1 MAALCGCGAVPSLP
15 KRIRKETLEEMASK
29 TKLTPAEVKTLYARF
44 RRLAPS
50 GYLGSD
56 QFRQTMGVLGLTDDH
71 FISDRMFRV
80 FDTDQDE
87 RLSFSE
93 FASALAIMLRG
104 SEDEKLALSF
114 HMLAGREE
122 GSGVRLD
129 DFQRLV
135 ASCKRMMSSLVAP
148 TDGLTTEEDAERLFH
163 DLASG
168 ESDGQE
174 VITLDAYK
182 AAAQSND
189 EFLACLGLEPMA
201 GARTTHRRQ
210 TRQFSALSVSAL
222 RSGREQ
228 AADRAS
234 VSKAQLEDLRR
245 RIAALQKAAANEPR
259 PAHSEQTRCGDTL
272 MLVSSPK
279 SEYSKAA
286 ASSWIPGCGCTP
298 LPKGEAQLPCTEAGT
313 RSEFDCSAYTP
324 ATMAV
329 VCRPNCG
336 MTDDAQIEERS
347 VKDEIG
353 KELEAIMS
361 LCSKWGGTSDGLNLQ
376 NVPEVLRQALRHQTT
391 SRGSRELSRDS
402 EDSRTFGQ
410 RVINVHSPANQR
422 KPPGMGTSSGLACKD
437 AERQLGR
444 QKTTS
449 LTSKRQRKHHRLLGP
464 KKGLAVHFGH
474 ENWNMVL
481 SMMIGIRMSIG
492 RSVHELQREIQPVDF
507 IMKEKFSILPR
518 MANIL
523 DSTVSKR
530 ITVTRFID
538 YAPVVFQRIR
548 SNFGIQTEEYLR
560 SIGPEQLLGNMVLGN
575 LSSLSELSSEGK
587 SGAFFYYTADGQYM
601 LKTVTHKEQQLLKTM
616 LKRYYDH
623 IIQYPGTLMCR
634 FLGLHCLSVRKDRK
648 ASSPQ
653 KLYFVVMGNMFN
665 TPFEIHRRYDL
676 KGSWVGRVTK
686 AEDYDSSVALKDVD
700 FSDANEAV
708 RVGSE
713 RRAKLLAQI
722 ERDSAF
728 LRENNIIDYSL
739 LLGIY
744 DLGTGA
750 GIAEDSKAEDG
761 HESLGDGNEGSE
773 HGRAG
778 EAQAIVLSERTPADS
793 VSVAASDVAVNVT
806 ATDTLVRGAFASNEV
821 PVHQCDM
828 GGILSSD
835 QKSLYFLGIIDIL
848 TPYDSKK
855 HFEHWFKGL
864 RHDYRGVSCCP
875 PAMYAERFNK
885 FMSAAIM

>member
-1 MAALCGCGAVPSLP
+1 MAVLCGGCATVPGLP
-15 KRIRKETLEEMASK
+15 ARIRKETLEEMTSM
-29 TKLTPAEVKTLYARF
+29 TKLSPAEVKTLYARF

-50 GYLGSD
+50 GYLGSE

-80 FDTDQDE
+80 FDTDQDG
-87 RLSFSE
+87 RLSFCE
-93 FASALAIMLRG
+93 FASALAIMIRG

-122 GSGVRLD
+122 GSGVRLE

-148 TDGLTTEEDAERLFH
+148 TDSLTSDEDAARLFH

-168 ESDGQE
+168 ESDGE
-174 VITLDAYK
+174 DVITLDAYK
-182 AAAQSND
+182 DAAKHND

-201 GARTTHRRQ
+201 VARASHKKS
-210 TRQFSALSVSAL
+210 TRQFSTISSLSVPRSA
-222 RSGREQ
+222 REQ
-228 AADRAS
+228 PTDKVS
-234 VSKAQLEDLRR
+234 VSRAQLEDLRR
-245 RIAALQKAAANEPR
+245 RLAVLEKASANDRRLAQSEPDQIR
-259 PAHSEQTRCGDTL
+259 DSL
-272 MLVSSPK
+272 MLASPK
-279 SEYSKAA
+279 SEQPTATS
-286 ASSWIPGCGCTP
+286 SSWIPGCGCTP
-298 LPKGEAQLPCTEAGT
+298 LPKAQVPCSDTAAG
-313 RSEFDCSAYTP
+313 SDFDCSAYAP
-324 ATMAV
+324 DSLAA
-329 VCRPNCG
+329 VCRPHCG
-336 MTDDAQIEERS
+336 VTEDAGIEERS
-347 VKDEIG
+347 VKDELG
-353 KELEAIMS
+353 EELQAIMS
-361 LCSKWGGTSDGLNLQ
+361 LCSKWGIASDAPNAQ
-376 NVPEVLRQALRHQTT
+376 NVPEVLRQALRHPHTI
-391 SRGSRELSRDS
+391 SRASEASEVLRQAPHTISRASRDLSRDS
-402 EDSRTFGQ
+402 EESRIFGQ
-410 RVINVHSPANQR
+410 RVINVHSPANHR
-422 KPPGMGTSSGLACKD
+422 KPPGMGATASGCRD
-437 AERQLGR
+437 SDRQPGR
-444 QKTTS
+444 QRTMS
-449 LTSKRQRKHHRLLGP
+449 LVSKRARKHHRLLGP

-481 SMMIGIRMSIG
+481 SMMIGIRMSVG
-492 RSVHELQREIQPVDF
+492 RSEHELQREIQPVDF
-507 IMKEKFSILPR
+507 VMKEKFSILPR

-560 SIGPEQLLGNMVLGN
+560 SIGPEQLLGNMLLGN

-623 IIQYPGTLMCR
+623 IIQYPGTLICR
-634 FLGLHCLSVRKDRK
+634 FLGLHCLKVRKDRH
-648 ASSPQ
+648 ASSAQ

-676 KGSWVGRVTK
+676 KGSWIGRFTK

-708 RVGSE
+708 RVGPE
-713 RRAKLLAQI
+713 RKAKLLAQI

-728 LRENNIIDYSL
+728 LRDNNIIDYSL

-744 DLGTGA
+744 DLGMGA
-750 GIAEDSKAEDG
+750 GIAGDGKAKDG
-761 HESLGDGNEGSE
+761 HEGISDARGGAED
-773 HGRAG
+773 GRAG
-778 EAQAIVLSERTPADS
+778 EAQAAVLSERTPADS
-793 VSVAASDVAVNVT
+793 VSVAASDVAVKVET
-806 ATDTLVRGAFASNEV
+806 PHTPVRGASGTNEV

-828 GGILSSD
+828 GGLLSSD

-855 HFEHWFKGL
+855 HLEHWFKGL
-864 RHDYRGVSCCP
+864 RHEDRKSVV
-875 PAMYAERFNK
+875 
-885 FMSAAIM
+885 

>member
-1 MAALCGCGAVPSLP
+1 MAVLCGGCATAPGLP
-15 KRIRKETLEEMASK
+15 TRIRKETLQEMTSR
-29 TKLTPAEVKTLYARF
+29 TKLTEAEVKTLYARF

-50 GYLGSD
+50 GYLGCE

-80 FDTDQDE
+80 FDTDQDG

-93 FASALAIMLRG
+93 FASALAIMIRG

-114 HMLAGREE
+114 YMLAGREE

-129 DFQRLV
+129 DFQKLV
-135 ASCKRMMSSLVAP
+135 ASCKRMMSSIVAP
-148 TDGLTTEEDAERLFH
+148 TDSLTSEEDAARLFH

-168 ESDGQE
+168 ESDGEE

-182 AAAQSND
+182 AAAQHND
-189 EFLACLGLEPMA
+189 EFLACLGLEPM
-201 GARTTHRRQ
+201 GGVARTSHKKS
-210 TRQFSALSVSAL
+210 TRQWSTLSSFSGPRSAREQPTDRVSVS
-222 RSGREQ
+222 R
-228 AADRAS
+228 
-234 VSKAQLEDLRR
+234 AQLEDLRR
-245 RIAALQKAAANEPR
+245 RLAALQKASASDPR
-259 PAHSEQTRCGDTL
+259 LAQSEQTRDGL
-272 MLVSSPK
+272 MLASPK
-279 SEYSKAA
+279 SEQQGATS
-286 ASSWIPGCGCTP
+286 SSWIPGCGCTP
-298 LPKGEAQLPCTEAGT
+298 LPKAQETATG
-313 RSEFDCSAYTP
+313 SNFDCSAYAPDTL
-324 ATMAV
+324 AA

-336 MTDDAQIEERS
+336 VTDDAGIEERS
-347 VKDEIG
+347 VKDELG
-353 KELEAIMS
+353 EELQAILS
-361 LCSKWGGTSDGLNLQ
+361 LCSKWGGATDGPNVQ

-391 SRGSRELSRDS
+391 SRASRDLSRDS

-410 RVINVHSPANQR
+410 RFTNVHSPANHR
-422 KPPGMGTSSGLACKD
+422 KPPGMGATGSARKD
-437 AERQLGR
+437 DRQPGR
-444 QKTTS
+444 QRTRS
-449 LTSKRQRKHHRLLGP
+449 LLKPARNYPRLLGP

-481 SMMIGIRMSIG
+481 SMMIGIRMSVG
-492 RSVHELQREIQPVDF
+492 RSEHELQREIQPVDF
-507 IMKEKFSILPR
+507 AMKEKFSILPR

-548 SNFGIQTEEYLR
+548 SSFGIQTEEYLR

-623 IIQYPGTLMCR
+623 IVQYPGTLICR
-634 FLGLHCLSVRKDRK
+634 FLGLHSLSVRKDRQT
-648 ASSPQ
+648 SSAQ

-676 KGSWVGRVTK
+676 KGSWVGRFTK
-686 AEDYDSSVALKDVD
+686 TEDYDSSVALKDVD

-713 RRAKLLAQI
+713 RRAKLLTQI

-728 LRENNIIDYSL
+728 LRDNNIIDYSL

-750 GIAEDSKAEDG
+750 GIAENSKAEDG
-761 HESLGDGNEGSE
+761 HAGIGDAREDSDDA
-773 HGRAG
+773 RAG
-778 EAQAIVLSERTPADS
+778 EAQDAVLSERTPADS
-793 VSVAASDVAVNVT
+793 VSVVGSDVAAKCDAPHT
-806 ATDTLVRGAFASNEV
+806 PVRSASAINEV

-828 GGILSSD
+828 GGMLSSD

-855 HFEHWFKGL
+855 HLEHWFKGL

-885 FMSAAIM
+885 FMSAAII